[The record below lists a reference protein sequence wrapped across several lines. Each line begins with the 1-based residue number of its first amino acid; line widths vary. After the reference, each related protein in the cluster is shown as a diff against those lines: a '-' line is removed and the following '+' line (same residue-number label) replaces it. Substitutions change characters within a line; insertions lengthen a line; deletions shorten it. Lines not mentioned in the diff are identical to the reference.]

1 MSHLL
6 ATRPLQIVA
15 IDFTVLE
22 ISKDQEN
29 VLVMTDVFTKLNKA
43 VATRD
48 KRASTVALCLIQK
61 WFHHYGVPDRIHSD
75 QGRDFESDI
84 IKQVCKLYEIQ
95 KTRTTA
101 YHPETAR
108 QSVLTERYTIYVEP
122 YHQRKRNT
130 GQTIYRM

>member
-1 MSHLL
+1 
-6 ATRPLQIVA
+6 
-15 IDFTVLE
+15 
-22 ISKDQEN
+22 
-29 VLVMTDVFTKLNKA
+29 MTDVFTKSTKA

-48 KRASTVALCLIQK
+48 KRASTVTLCLIQE

-122 YHQRKRNT
+122 YHQRRRNT
-130 GQTIYRM
+130 GQIIYRMLLSRTMCRLFPALDIAHFTCFSAVSLKFLWV